1 MKYLLIALGILAVV
15 ALVMMAIG
23 MATAPLMPDDYEE
36 DWTDV
41 VKTKQNDKQETT
53 E

>member
-1 MKYLLIALGILAVV
+1 MKYLLIILGILAVV
-15 ALVMMAIG
+15 ALAMMAIG

-36 DWTDV
+36 DLTNV
-41 VKTKQNDKQETT
+41 VNNNKKNDEND